1 MVLVR
6 GGLGGGVIGDQDDQG
21 DDDGIYQV
29 EPWEE
34 GERTLLLALLPS
46 FQVLTPLARETTPK
60 REKDR
65 LTDGH
70 PLDFCMGEGDA
81 QVVEGEHAME
91 WLYEEE
97 DLGRAQPVS
106 LA

>member
-1 MVLVR
+1 M
-6 GGLGGGVIGDQDDQG
+6 
-21 DDDGIYQV
+21 
-29 EPWEE
+29 
-34 GERTLLLALLPS
+34 TS
-46 FQVLTPLARETTPK
+46 K

-97 DLGRAQPVS
+97 DLRGGATGQFSIAPPRTRSSHYFGVGS
-106 LA
+106 GTKRSERTRM